1 MALEKPGK
9 LWEFF
14 LSYFCGQIV
23 LGLPNVL
30 SVCLSVCI
38 SVCLYVCM
46 SVCMYVCLSV
56 CLSVCLYVYVSVSGH
71 ESVAAGQVCRPA
83 GGVRAECRGA
93 ADSAPGGGDSADDD
107 VTSPTQHARQTA
119 GAPTAHCITRT
130 ATTGRVTD
138 EWTE

>member
-1 MALEKPGK
+1 M
-9 LWEFF
+9 
-14 LSYFCGQIV
+14 
-23 LGLPNVL
+23 
-30 SVCLSVCI
+30 SVCLF
-38 SVCLYVCM
+38 VCLYLCV
-46 SVCMYVCLSV
+46 S
-56 CLSVCLYVYVSVSGH
+56 VSVSGH
-71 ESVAAGQVCRPA
+71 ESVAVGQVGRPA

>member
-14 LSYFCGQIV
+14 LFYFCGQIV

-30 SVCLSVCI
+30 SVCLY
-38 SVCLYVCM
+38 VCL
-46 SVCMYVCLSV
+46 YVCLSV
-56 CLSVCLYVYVSVSGH
+56 CMSVCVYVCLYLSVSVSVSRH
-71 ESVAAGQVCRPA
+71 EPVAAGQVGQPA

-119 GAPTAHCITRT
+119 GAPTTHCITRT
-130 ATTGRVTD
+130 AATSRVTD